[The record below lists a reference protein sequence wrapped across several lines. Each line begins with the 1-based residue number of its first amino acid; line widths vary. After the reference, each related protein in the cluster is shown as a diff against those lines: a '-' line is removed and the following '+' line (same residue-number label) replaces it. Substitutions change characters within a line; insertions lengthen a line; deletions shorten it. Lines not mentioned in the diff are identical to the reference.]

1 MEAAPVPPAAGSAR
15 TSTPCT
21 GSGSAPVVRSST
33 GGRWRWAVVGRGQ
46 VYRYEHMSDVDG
58 TVINFSDDL
67 LYEGPSHR

>member
-1 MEAAPVPPAAGSAR
+1 
-15 TSTPCT
+15 
-21 GSGSAPVVRSST
+21 
-33 GGRWRWAVVGRGQ
+33 